1 MGRSTPPSQARAVT
15 IQIPANK
22 PAGAAPTGNAQAV
35 AISAQLLIGRGRP
48 VWRPMF
54 YGGALIAFA
63 TALTVLAPTSS
74 WWFIYGLACDLMG
87 VCFLPVAAVRLRQS
101 RDLKAATAELAAAGG
116 VIAPFRPV
124 PAQAKPTNRPK
135 KPGPVSIARSAP
147 AGGLPGLKVTQLRVI
162 RSEWTKFRSL
172 RSSKIVV
179 FVAAAVIV
187 GMAAIIAAVINS
199 QWDKISPDGRK
210 AFNPAVTPMAGVG
223 LAQLAFGV
231 LGVLFISGE
240 YATGMI
246 RSSLT
251 AVPQRARFF
260 LGKLVVLTG
269 VVGTTALVAVV
280 TAFQLAQW
288 MWTKHHIQTHL
299 GAPGTLRP
307 VLGAALY
314 LMLISMFAMGLGV
327 LLRHTAAAITSAV
340 VALLFLA
347 PTVIGFLPAGI
358 GATVTELLPAQAGA
372 AFWSK
377 PSGGW
382 RRPAQLW
389 SRGRRQLRGGFLRGC
404 WPRTS
409 EVLSS
414 PPHPRGR
421 QDDRCRHQTSGANRW
436 RTFAT

>member
-1 MGRSTPPSQARAVT
+1 MSRSAPPPAVQAVT

-22 PAGAAPTGNAQAV
+22 PGGAASTGNAQAV
-35 AISAQLLIGRGRP
+35 AISAQMLIGRGRP

-63 TALTVLAPTSS
+63 TALTALAPTSS
-74 WWFIYGLACDLMG
+74 WWFIYGLACDLLG

-101 RDLKAATAELAAAGG
+101 RDLKAATAELAATGG

-124 PAQAKPTNRPK
+124 PAQATPTDRPK
-135 KPGPVSIARSAP
+135 KPRPASPARSAA

-179 FVAAAVIV
+179 FVSAAVIIGV
-187 GMAAIIAAVINS
+187 AAIVAAVINS
-199 QWDKISPDGRK
+199 QWDKLNPDAHK
-210 AFNPAVTPMAGVG
+210 VFSPAVTPMAGVG

-251 AVPQRARFF
+251 AVPQRARFI

-269 VVGTTALVAVV
+269 VVGTTSLVAAV

-288 MWTKHHIQTHL
+288 MWTKHHIETHL

-307 VLGAALY
+307 VLGASLY
-314 LMLISMFAMGLGV
+314 LVLISMLAMGLGV
-327 LLRHTAAAITSAV
+327 LLRHTAGAIVSL

-347 PTVIGFLPAGI
+347 PTVLGFLPAGI

-372 AFWSK
+372 EFWSK
-377 PSGGW
+377 PGGGW
-382 RRPAQLW
+382 TGLLIVVAW
-389 SRGRRQLRGGFLRGC
+389 AGGTCAAG
-404 WPRTS
+404 
-409 EVLSS
+409 
-414 PPHPRGR
+414 
-421 QDDRCRHQTSGANRW
+421 
-436 RTFAT
+436 FARLLTEDV